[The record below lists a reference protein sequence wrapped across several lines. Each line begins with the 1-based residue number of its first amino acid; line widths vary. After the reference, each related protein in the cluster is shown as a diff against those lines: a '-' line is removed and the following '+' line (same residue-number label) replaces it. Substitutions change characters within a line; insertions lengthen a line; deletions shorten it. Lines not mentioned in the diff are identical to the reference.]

1 LTNILSNVNYYEG
14 ELMVMTYHDAKT
26 LLFKQILLFNLF
38 FLFRQ
43 SFD

>member
-1 LTNILSNVNYYEG
+1 LTNILSSVNYYEG
-14 ELMVMTYHDAKT
+14 ELMVTTYSNAKT
-26 LLFKQILLFNLF
+26 LLFKQLLLFNLF